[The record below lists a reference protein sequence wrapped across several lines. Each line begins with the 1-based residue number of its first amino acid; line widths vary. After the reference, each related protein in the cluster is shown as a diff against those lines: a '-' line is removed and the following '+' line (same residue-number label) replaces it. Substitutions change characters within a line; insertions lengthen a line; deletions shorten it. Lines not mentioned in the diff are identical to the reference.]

1 MYVNSSGLLVFYGSA
16 ATTILGTGTTVLAV
30 SSWYYIEVDVTF
42 NSSTGAFTVRLNGSG
57 TEISATNVNT
67 GGGGANQC
75 TAFGFQ
81 RTSVTATMGNFFDD
95 LYLLDPT
102 TGSSPFTSML
112 GPVRVETLFPNN
124 TASVGPWTL
133 GTNIQYTVQATI
145 SGSGPALTSTTTWW
159 QTWTPAQG
167 GVLNAIITRLTASI
181 TGHLNAAIYDAT
193 GTGGGP
199 GNLIATATA
208 VTNPVGNAT
217 FASAP
222 DITMTFAS
230 PPTLTAA
237 TQYHVAFQCDTS
249 VTMFGWNAANQHE
262 QTGTTYG
269 TFPNPSAFNVTNSAN
284 AYVMA
289 SFTGSFALNVSQAAS
304 DGDTTYNVAGTTGQ
318 EIFGHNALS
327 LSPTT
332 IFAAAVKSIV
342 RKDQTS
348 NPGLQNTLISG
359 ATTQQGTAYNPATTY
374 VGQKD
379 IFLNDPNTAAAW
391 TISGVNNSQIGH
403 NRTI

>member
-1 MYVNSSGLLVFYGSA
+1 
-16 ATTILGTGTTVLAV
+16 
-30 SSWYYIEVDVTF
+30 
-42 NSSTGAFTVRLNGSG
+42 
-57 TEISATNVNT
+57 VNT

-75 TAFGFQ
+75 TAFGFN
-81 RTSVTATMGNFFDD
+81 RTSVTNGQGNYFDD

-124 TASVGPWTL
+124 TISVGPWVDA
-133 GTNIQYTVQATI
+133 TNVQYTVMSTI
-145 SGSGPALTSTTTWW
+145 SGTGPAAATGTIYYES
-159 QTWTPAQG
+159 WTPAQG
-167 GVLNAIITRLTASI
+167 GSLTALITRITANLTGQFQIA
-181 TGHLNAAIYDAT
+181 LYDSS
-193 GTGGGP
+193 GVSGGP
-199 GNLIATATA
+199 GNLIATCTSP
-208 VTNPVGNAT
+208 VINPSGNAT
-217 FASAP
+217 FASAS
-222 DITMTFAS
+222 DIS
-230 PPTLTAA
+230 
-237 TQYHVAFQCDTS
+237 VAFPATTLVAGTKYWIAVMVSAS
-249 VTMFGWNAANQHE
+249 VTFHGWNTNNG
-262 QTGTTYG
+262 QTASQSQAYASGFPGTASGVTLNNVNLPYMMATY
-269 TFPNPSAFNVTNSAN
+269 
-284 AYVMA
+284 
-289 SFTGSFALNVSQAAS
+289 TGSYALNISQAAS

-327 LSPTT
+327 LVPTT

-379 IFLNDPNTAAAW
+379 IYLNDPNTAAAW